1 MSESTQ
7 LQHLWKQ
14 IMEKAEMLISSVS
27 FNAFIKDLEPVDV
40 IGRKIVL
47 RTSSDLTAATI
58 MKKHAEKLREAIIKC
73 DIGLSDFR
81 LVVDGSD
88 EFTVEFEEDAADTF
102 RTSPIIKTFTFDN
115 FVSGAGS
122 KLAYAAAKAVAENPG
137 EVFNPLFIYGESGLG
152 KTHLLHAIANYI
164 AQYHPDKKVLYTTSE
179 NFLNDLIDCISQKN
193 SAKFRYHY
201 RNVDVL
207 MIDDIQF
214 LRARE

>member
-1 MSESTQ
+1 MPESTQ

-14 IMEKAEMLISSVS
+14 ILEKAEMLISSVS

-47 RTSSDLTAATI
+47 RTSSDLTATTI
-58 MKKHAEKLREAIIKC
+58 MKKHADKLREAIVRC

-81 LVVDGSD
+81 LVVEGSD
-88 EFTVEFEEDAADTF
+88 VFTVEFEEDAAESF
-102 RTSPIIKTFTFDN
+102 RTSPINKAFTFES
-115 FVSGAGS
+115 FVSGSGS

-152 KTHLLHAIANYI
+152 KTHLLHAIANHI

-179 NFLNDLIDCISQKN
+179 NFLNDLIDCISQTGT
-193 SAKFRYHY
+193 
-201 RNVDVL
+201 
-207 MIDDIQF
+207 
-214 LRARE
+214 ARSWSLSCSIRSFPRRTAMSTPC